1 MSNDSYWV
9 NTPPQLPRE
18 RAKGPRILALAL
30 VLVTAFAGGIV
41 GGVVGSSST
50 ENSTSNSPLITA
62 APIKSGQIG
71 NSNVAKAANVIAP
84 SVVTIDS
91 VTANS
96 ESVGTGIIVTSDGEI
111 LTNQH
116 VVEGATEVR
125 VRLSGDTDPIMADVL
140 ATDASND
147 LGLIKLRNTTGLTPA
162 VFANADSIAVG
173 DQVVAVGYALALDGG
188 PSVTSGIISAVNRTL
203 QMDDEI
209 FLNGLIQTDAAISS
223 GNSGGP
229 LINMSG
235 QVIGINSA
243 VANGDANSAANNIG
257 FAIGVAEVQRV
268 SKILHDQA
276 NGVEREQGF
285 LGISLGSRNDGG
297 SGAVI
302 GEVTAGSP
310 AAKAGVRVKDI
321 VLAVNDQLIT
331 GETSLVAII
340 RDSAPGDKITITV
353 ERGGKKMDLI
363 ATLVARPKD

>member
-1 MSNDSYWV
+1 V
-9 NTPPQLPRE
+9 
-18 RAKGPRILALAL
+18 
-30 VLVTAFAGGIV
+30 
-41 GGVVGSSST
+41 
-50 ENSTSNSPLITA
+50 TA
-62 APIKSGQIG
+62 APIKAGQAG
-71 NSNVAKAANVIAP
+71 NSSVAKAANVIAP

-116 VVEGATEVR
+116 VIDGAKEVR
-125 VRLSGDTDPIMADVL
+125 VRLSGGTDPIMADVL

-147 LGLIKLRNTTGLTPA
+147 MGLIKLRNTTGLTPA
-162 VFANADSIAVG
+162 TFANANSIAVG

-188 PSVTSGIISAVNRTL
+188 PSVTSGIISALNRTL
-203 QMDDEI
+203 QMDEET

-243 VANGDANSAANNIG
+243 VANGDSNSAANNIG

-302 GEVTAGSP
+302 GEVTSGSP
-310 AAKAGVRVKDI
+310 AAKAGVRVNDI

-331 GETSLVAII
+331 GDTSLVAII

-353 ERGGKKMDLI
+353 ERGGKKMDLV
-363 ATLVARPKD
+363 ATLVARPKE